1 MKRILALVLIV
12 VSIFALAGCGSKW
25 RQKMTV
31 TVMTPQGEI
40 SGSAVSEVSFLFR
53 DQWGGIIIGDGRYY
67 QSSIRG
73 EATVIDLGSGRY
85 LFATLDYERG
95 DTLAFDTLFPNA
107 EALANPDGT
116 NGYPHT
122 YPESKL
128 ANQITP
134 SLKPANV
141 PRRLYPT
148 LVTFTDLSNPKSVKL
163 VDPANLAAT
172 FGGGYAL
179 KSITL
184 EITDDPETK
193 GRIEKLLSWLGE
205 FDDRQFDGSKYH
217 DVQNT
222 NISNNLMSGHFVA
235 RGM

>member
-31 TVMTPQGEI
+31 TVVTPQGEI
-40 SGSAVSEVSFLFR
+40 IGSAVSEVSFLFR

-107 EALANPDGT
+107 EALTNPDGT

-148 LVTFTDLSNPKSVKL
+148 LVTFIDINNPKSVTK
-163 VDPANLAAT
+163 VDPSNLAAT
-172 FGGGYAL
+172 FGEGYAL

-184 EITDDPETK
+184 EITDEPVTK
-193 GRIEKLLSWLGE
+193 GRAEQVLLWLIGIKGLTLDGRRGYNPNWKLSGQLN
-205 FDDRQFDGSKYH
+205 H
-217 DVQNT
+217 
-222 NISNNLMSGHFVA
+222 SNFSMEN
-235 RGM
+235 